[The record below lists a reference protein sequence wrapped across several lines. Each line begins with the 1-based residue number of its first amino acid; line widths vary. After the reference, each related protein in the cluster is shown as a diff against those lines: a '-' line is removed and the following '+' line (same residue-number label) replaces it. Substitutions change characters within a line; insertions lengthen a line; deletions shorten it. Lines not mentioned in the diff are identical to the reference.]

1 MSGIKEDVIIVKEL
15 LATRMKG
22 QGTAVPI
29 SIGTGSTS
37 EGLVS
42 SNDLYVTGK
51 LEVDDDIEADGNIRC
66 NNNLVIGDS
75 IIWGGL
81 STATRTQIQFS
92 GSFDQFLLA
101 VGSDYGRQLV
111 IGDAAYNSRDY
122 DHATPTDPTLFIHS
136 IEDPNT
142 SNTEWISFTHNG
154 TDGVIDTGSGTL
166 NLGATGNVNFA
177 GATFSAT
184 GDTATNGYVT
194 LEVAGAAVKF
204 ATVA

>member
-1 MSGIKEDVIIVKEL
+1 MGVETKPVLAVKEL
-15 LATRMKG
+15 YAWNCYG
-22 QGTAVPI
+22 QAGRPFTIGNGT
-29 SIGTGSTS
+29 SS
-37 EGLVS
+37 EGLS
-42 SNDLYVTGK
+42 SPNDVMIEGG
-51 LEVDDDIEADGNIRC
+51 LEVNGETFTDSNLRV
-66 NNNLVIGDS
+66 NSNLVIGDS

-81 STATRTQIQFS
+81 STATRTQIRFS
-92 GSFDQFLLA
+92 GAFDQWLIA
-101 VGSDYGRQLV
+101 VGSDYGRQIV
-111 IGDAAYNSRDY
+111 IGDAAYNTRDY

-177 GATFSAT
+177 GATFSST

-194 LEVAGAAVKF
+194 LEVAGAAIKF